1 MPRLRVSEDIR
12 WLVYLALAI
21 ILLLASGLFLLWS
34 ISYMERG
41 FIATSLLSALIGFT
55 LLSSSLYALR
65 LSAYVYSL
73 SKGAQSE
80 GSQK

>member
-1 MPRLRVSEDIR
+1 MARFRVSVEVR
-12 WLVYLALAI
+12 WLVYLVISLV
-21 ILLLASGLFLLWS
+21 LLIASGLFLLWS

-41 FIATSLLSALIGFT
+41 FIATSLLSALVGFT

-73 SKGAQSE
+73 SKGVESE
-80 GSQK
+80 GK